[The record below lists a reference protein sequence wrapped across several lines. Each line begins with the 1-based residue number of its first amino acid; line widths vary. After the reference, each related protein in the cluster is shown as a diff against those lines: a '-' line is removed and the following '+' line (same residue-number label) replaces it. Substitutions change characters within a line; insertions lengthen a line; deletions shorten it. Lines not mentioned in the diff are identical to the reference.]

1 MVIICL
7 IICNN
12 VGKIIFARQF
22 IPLFSKNDLFHQS
35 TIFIKNY
42 SINSELKYLDIPPY
56 RYSYQLLNEK
66 LILLLISKLKNN
78 NNIIIEQE
86 TLKICYR
93 LIQQRI
99 GIDLDES
106 SIKKEGI
113 NLAIDLEEVVQSG
126 LVQNL
131 NFAEINSRIKMIRV
145 DKEEKK
151 KKMEIELNKQK
162 NNMIKQFSEMEKLEK
177 LNNNKSNDNNNNFDE
192 INITLNN
199 NRNNINHNLNKE
211 KVNNIF
217 HDSIRLNYKFDI
229 VKIEKPIVFKTPSGK
244 VVLLAE
250 QKKAV
255 DKRKDKN
262 IKGMKLG
269 EKK

>member
-22 IPLFSKNDLFHQS
+22 IPLFSKTDLFHQS

-42 SINSELKYLDIPPY
+42 SPNSDLKYLDIPPY

-99 GIDLDES
+99 GADLDES

-131 NFAEINSRIKMIRV
+131 NFGKINSNINMIRV

-151 KKMEIELNKQK
+151 KKIENELNKQK

-177 LNNNKSNDNNNNFDE
+177 LNNVNNNFDE
-192 INITLNN
+192 INIHLNSDKKD
-199 NRNNINHNLNKE
+199 IKPNLNKE
-211 KVNNIF
+211 KEKNII

-229 VKIEKPIVFKTPSGK
+229 VKVEKPIVFKTPSGK

>member
-12 VGKIIFARQF
+12 VGNIIFARQF
-22 IPLFSKNDLFHQS
+22 IPLFSKKDLFHHS
-35 TIFIKNY
+35 SIFIKNY
-42 SINSELKYLDIPPY
+42 STNSELKYLDIPPF

-66 LILLLISKLKNN
+66 LVLILISKLQNN

-86 TLKICYR
+86 TLKNCYR

-99 GIDLDES
+99 GTDLNEF

-113 NLAIDLEEVVQSG
+113 NLAIDLEEIVQNG

-131 NFAEINSRIKMIRV
+131 NFGGINTNINMIRI
-145 DKEEKK
+145 DKDEKK
-151 KKMEIELNKQK
+151 KIIEMKLNKQK
-162 NNMIKQFSEMEKLEK
+162 NNMIKQFNEMEKLEK
-177 LNNNKSNDNNNNFDE
+177 LNDKSNFFSE
-192 INITLNN
+192 INIDLNN
-199 NRNNINHNLNKE
+199 KINENNHNINKE
-211 KVNNIF
+211 RESNMM
-217 HDSIRLNYKFDI
+217 HDCIRLNYNFDI
-229 VKIEKPIVFKTPSGK
+229 VKVEKPIVFKTPSGK

-250 QKKAV
+250 QKKAIEI
-255 DKRKDKN
+255 RKDKIIN
-262 IKGMKLG
+262 GMKLG